1 MQKLIGVL
9 NMQSQATIVT
19 RKPDYLHVEFRS
31 PFFGFVD
38 DVEFLADEAANVIH
52 VRSASRIGY
61 SDGGTN
67 RRRVEMLRALY
78 QTGK

>member
-1 MQKLIGVL
+1 MQRLIGIL
-9 NMQSQATIVT
+9 ESLPQATIAT
-19 RKPDYLHVEFRS
+19 REPNYLHVEFRS
-31 PFFGFVD
+31 SLFGFVD